1 MIRRMAVNSDRH
13 PIMRPVGTWT
23 RVLPVSARL
32 MAAVVLAGTLAAG
45 CDREVAPPQITCDK
59 LRALKV
65 GLPIDSVR
73 RLLGPPPSESRRSEH
88 VTFGGNGDT
97 YWSWDSPS
105 SGVRL
110 HLYFL
115 DGRLTEASS
124 YIRTMARD
132 LFDTESRPTLFAL
145 KADGTWSEGAD
156 FRRIYCP

>member
-1 MIRRMAVNSDRH
+1 VKNDRQ
-13 PIMRPVGTWT
+13 PTMRPVRART
-23 RVLPVSARL
+23 RVLPIFARL
-32 MAAVVLAGTLAAG
+32 MAAVFLAGTLAAG

-65 GLPIDSVR
+65 GLAIESVR
-73 RLLGPPPSESRRSEH
+73 QLLGPPPIESRRSEH
-88 VTFGGNGDT
+88 VSFGPNRDT

-124 YIRTMARD
+124 YIRTMRRD
-132 LFDTESRPTLFAL
+132 LFDNESRPMLFAL
-145 KADGTWSEGAD
+145 KTDGTWSEGTD
-156 FRRIYCP
+156 FRRLYCP